1 MYHDTIPAIVDGAK
15 SEKFH
20 AWHAKRHKCMILMME
35 ETQHPWDQERKTD

>member
-20 AWHAKRHKCMILMME
+20 TVSMPGMPKGINA
-35 ETQHPWDQERKTD
+35 